1 MYDIIGK
8 RKHTYIFSALL
19 MIISLSALGV
29 FGLKLGIDFI
39 GGTLLEV
46 QSTNADLLTRE
57 ELCQSISQDICT
69 ESFIVQKSEDNRVI
83 IRYKESDED
92 ENKEVLAAITATDPG
107 MEILRTDFIGATVS
121 EQLKS
126 NTVTAIL
133 LSVAMI
139 LIYIAFA
146 FRRISFPVSSW
157 SYGFSAIVALVH
169 DIVIVLGLF
178 SIFGYFFD
186 VEIGIPFIAALLTIL
201 GYSINDTIVV
211 YDRVRENI
219 LRTKNLNQFPQ
230 LLNQSLNE
238 TLARSMNTSLT
249 VVVVL
254 IAMIIWGS
262 PSLLWFSV
270 ALLIGVLAGTY
281 SSIFVATAL
290 VVSIYYYKKKKG
302 LLSD

>member
-1 MYDIIGK
+1 MLISIG
-8 RKHTYIFSALL
+8 
-19 MIISLSALGV
+19 SLAI
-29 FGLKLGIDFI
+29 FGLKLGIDFV

-46 QSTNADLLTRE
+46 QSSNAKDLSRQA
-57 ELCQSISQDICT
+57 LCQKISPKICT
-69 ESFIVQKSEDNRVI
+69 ESFIVQESEDNKVI
-83 IRYKESDED
+83 IRYKQSNES
-92 ENKEVLAAITATDPG
+92 ENQEVLAAIRLADPE
-107 MEILRTDFIGATVS
+107 MEILRTDFIGARVS

-126 NTVTAIL
+126 NTITAIL
-133 LSVAMI
+133 LSIAVI

-169 DIVIVLGLF
+169 DVLIVLGF
-178 SIFGYFFD
+178 FAVFGHFFD

-219 LRTKNLNQFPQ
+219 LRTKNLSKFPQ

-254 IAMIIWGS
+254 VAMIIWGS

-290 VVSIYYYKKKKG
+290 VVTIYNYKKRKG
-302 LLSD
+302 LLRE